1 VAEGPILDASAVLAI
16 LFDEPGSDR
25 VEPYLGSGGLSV
37 VNYSEIVA
45 QMRDHGV
52 AADTIDGQIDRMSLT
67 LLEFDRSVAR
77 AAGLLRPLTRDYGLS
92 FADRACLATALAH
105 GRSVVTADRMWARL
119 NLGLAVEIIR

>member
-1 VAEGPILDASAVLAI
+1 LAI

-45 QMRDHGV
+45 RLSDYGV
-52 AADTIDGQIDRMSLT
+52 AADAIDGQIDRMSLT

-77 AAGLLRPLTRDYGLS
+77 AAGLLRSLTRDHGLS
-92 FADRACLATALAH
+92 FADRACLATALAL

-119 NLGLAVEIIR
+119 NLGLTVEIIR